1 MKNNFRN
8 NNFDFVV
15 VVVVVAV
22 HSAFIPL
29 YPFTEE

>member
-8 NNFDFVV
+8 NNFDFV